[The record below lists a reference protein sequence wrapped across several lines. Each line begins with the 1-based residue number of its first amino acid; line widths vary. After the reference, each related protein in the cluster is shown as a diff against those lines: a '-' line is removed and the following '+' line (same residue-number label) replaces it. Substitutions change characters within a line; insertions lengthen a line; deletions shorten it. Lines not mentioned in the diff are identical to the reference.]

1 MADRVEVDDAG
12 VPVVDLSTGCEQA
25 RCCPQ
30 CGQRAARVKQ
40 WATTRPRDLPVGGRP
55 VRLRW
60 RKRRWYC
67 PTPAC
72 PRKSFT
78 EQVAQVPARSRLTT
92 RLRQAAG
99 AAVADGG
106 RTIVQAARD
115 HGVSWP
121 VVARA
126 FTAHATAVLP
136 DEPQPVTV
144 LGIDEVRR
152 GKPRWSWDAQAGSWT
167 TTADRWHVGFVD
179 LSGGQGLLAQV
190 STKGCFHDRSG
201 SPQDPQGLKIKLG
214 RDTEWVF
221 AAPPRASLS
230 CGVINRTSRSERRYE
245 PLSARPPGG
254 GEHLGRGRRAF
265 W

>member
-1 MADRVEVDDAG
+1 MVNDTTRLLGLDGLVVERVELDVEG
-12 VPVVDLSTGCEQA
+12 VPVVDVSTGCEQA

-40 WATTRPRDLPVGGRP
+40 WATTRPRDLPVAGRP

-72 PRKSFT
+72 PRRSFT

-115 HGVSWP
+115 HGISWP
-121 VVARA
+121 IVAAA
-126 FTAHATAVLP
+126 FTTHATAVLP
-136 DEPQPVTV
+136 AEPEPVAV

-152 GKPRWSWDAQAGSWT
+152 GKPRWVWDEQAASWN
-167 TTADRWHVGFVD
+167 
-179 LSGGQGLLAQV
+179 
-190 STKGCFHDRSG
+190 HDRG
-201 SPQDPQGLKIKLG
+201 PM
-214 RDTEWVF
+214 
-221 AAPPRASLS
+221 A
-230 CGVINRTSRSERRYE
+230 RR
-245 PLSARPPGG
+245 L
-254 GEHLGRGRRAF
+254 L
-265 W
+265 

>member
-1 MADRVEVDDAG
+1 MVNDTTRLLGLDGLVAERVEVDAAG

-30 CGQRAARVKQ
+30 CGQRAVRVKQ
-40 WATTRPRDLPVGGRP
+40 WTTTRPRDLPVSGRS

-60 RKRRWYC
+60 RTRRWYC

-99 AAVADGG
+99 AAVADAG
-106 RTIVQAARD
+106 RTAAQAARD

-121 VVARA
+121 VVADA
-126 FTAHATAVLP
+126 FTAHANAVLP
-136 DEPQPVTV
+136 DEPEPVTV

-152 GKPRWSWDAQAGSWT
+152 GKPHWSWDAQAGSWA

-179 LSGGQGLLAQV
+179 LSGGQG
-190 STKGCFHDRSG
+190 
-201 SPQDPQGLKIKLG
+201 P
-214 RDTEWVF
+214 
-221 AAPPRASLS
+221 
-230 CGVINRTSRSERRYE
+230 
-245 PLSARPPGG
+245 ARP
-254 GEHLGRGRRAF
+254 GRRPHHRGCHRLAERTPTSLA
-265 W
+265 